1 MFEHKTSP
9 GDLLDRLRFS
19 QQTPVERAGSV
30 VRGEVNALSKTAR
43 QHPAASGSALALVG
57 LVAFGLGFLAGNAS
71 SSEAP
76 APRKRIFRS
85 RRRSGKPFS
94 SKRSSFFFDRK
105 R

>member
-9 GDLLDRLRFS
+9 SDLLDRLRFS

-71 SSEAP
+71 SEAP
-76 APRKRIFRS
+76 ASRKRIFRS
-85 RRRSGKPFS
+85 RRRTGKPFS